1 MQVKR
6 DAGRKR
12 LTSAGSPRLTMN
24 DRCAQA
30 MTDAGNPWPTL
41 AEQYALAV
49 TDAGGPRQI
58 AHG

>member
-1 MQVKR
+1 
-6 DAGRKR
+6 
-12 LTSAGSPRLTMN
+12 
-24 DRCAQA
+24 